1 MASIE
6 YDKIYSCFLSK
17 ITDYKFLNLPTDDA
31 YDIMRGWLHSAISKP
46 FVRKEFSTIAF
57 KDDILMLDFEIK
69 RSIDKQSD
77 EDYAVE
83 IIAMGM
89 VIEWIEPQVKS
100 VVNMSQMFSGK
111 EMKFYAQANHLS
123 ELKKMLDDAK
133 VEIRRII
140 RDHGYFSGTLNSE
153 T

>member
-6 YDKIYSCFLSK
+6 YEKIYSCFLSK
-17 ITDYKFLNLPTDDA
+17 ITDYKFLSLQTDDA
-31 YDIMRGWLHSAISKP
+31 YDLMRGWLHSAVSKP
-46 FVRKEFSTIAF
+46 FIRKEFSTITF
-57 KDDILMLDFEIK
+57 DDEIVTITFELA
-69 RSIDKQSD
+69 RSIDKLSD

-89 VIEWIEPQVKS
+89 VIEWMEPQVKS
-100 VVNMSQMFSGK
+100 VVNMAQMFSGK
-111 EMKFYAQANHLS
+111 EQKFYSQAQHLS
-123 ELKKMLDDAK
+123 EVKKMLDDAK

-140 RDHGYFSGTLNSE
+140 RDHGYFSGTLSSE